1 MSARRFKGYAVR
13 DDEGRWLGHV
23 DSDAGII
30 LAYGNK
36 EGRRLWESAEDADE
50 AAQFDIVSLNG
61 FVLVPV
67 FATRKPKPAP
77 ADCPICGEPGCAAP
91 FCVAHIETMAK
102 PAPAEGAAGGR
113 YAVLCHGV
121 VHGEAWFEDFDTVD
135 DPTRHVGTREQAYRL
150 KSLPHADAEVV
161 RIFAEDEHEAVVE
174 KARNDERQRTL
185 ADVRKALLAR
195 QGKYALDGN
204 MDEATA
210 CQHAICDLDKLTE
223 TEAAKGQA
231 K

>member
-1 MSARRFKGYAVR
+1 MS
-13 DDEGRWLGHV
+13 
-23 DSDAGII
+23 
-30 LAYGNK
+30 
-36 EGRRLWESAEDADE
+36 RRLLGYVVKLPDGTRSPETAKPTEFGPAEKA
-50 AAQFDIVSLNG
+50 LLG
-61 FVLVPV
+61 FAPLGSYLVPV
-67 FATRKPKPAP
+67 FGKPKPAP
-77 ADCPICGEPGCAAP
+77 
-91 FCVAHIETMAK
+91 VV
-102 PAPAEGAAGGR
+102 AAGGR

-161 RIFAEDEHEAVVE
+161 RIFAEDEHDAVVE